1 MEQNLRLGRIAGI
14 GVGINWSVI
23 VIAVLVTWALASQT
37 LPETYPDHATG
48 AYWLT
53 AVLASAV
60 FFASL
65 LAHEVGHAVVAR
77 RYGVETHDIT
87 LWMLGGVAHLKGEA
101 ARPVEA
107 LRISV
112 AGPLV
117 SFGLGFAFLVLAGA
131 LALAGAP
138 ELVVAAPT
146 WLAAVNLILGMF
158 NLLPAFPLD
167 GGRVL
172 QAVLWMQWDD
182 RLRATRRAAAVG
194 RGFGYGLVTL
204 GIFAALGGAGVSG
217 IWLAII
223 GLFVGFASTA
233 EAGQTELTVLLGGV
247 RTADIMTRD
256 PITVSPALSVQD
268 LLDDVVLRSHVSA
281 FPVVDDHGAVLG
293 LITLHEVR
301 GVPTAD
307 RATTPV
313 LAAAV
318 PVDRVLV
325 TTPDEPVTE
334 LVAGLNRPGT
344 RALVVAEGRLVGIV
358 STTDVTRALEVRG
371 LARTVDQ
378 GVDAGP
384 VGGAG
389 GPDRG

>member
-23 VIAVLVTWALASQT
+23 VIATLVTWALASQT
-37 LPETYPDHATG
+37 LPESYPDHATG

-53 AVLASAV
+53 AVLAATV
-60 FFASL
+60 FFVSL

-101 ARPVEA
+101 ARPEEA
-107 LRISV
+107 LRISI

-117 SFGLGFAFLVLAGA
+117 SFALGFAFLSIGVA
-131 LALAGAP
+131 LSAVGAP

-146 WLAAVNLILGMF
+146 WLAVVNLVLGLF

-172 QAVLWMQWDD
+172 QAALWMRWDD

-204 GIFAALGGAGVSG
+204 GIFATLGGAGISG
-217 IWLAII
+217 IWLAVI

-247 RTADIMTRD
+247 RTADIMTPD
-256 PITVSPALSVQD
+256 PITVSPALSVQE
-268 LLDDVVLRSHVSA
+268 LLEDVVLRTHVSA

-301 GVPTAD
+301 GVPAAA
-307 RATTPV
+307 RASTPV
-313 LAAAV
+313 LAAAI
-318 PVDRVLV
+318 PIDRVLV
-325 TTPDEPVTE
+325 TTPEVPVPE
-334 LVAGLNRPGT
+334 LVAEINRPGT
-344 RALVVAEGRLVGIV
+344 RALVVDEGRLVGIV

-371 LARTVDQ
+371 LSRSVDQ
-378 GVDAGP
+378 APATP
-384 VGGAG
+384 VGGPATG
-389 GPDRG
+389 R

>member
-1 MEQNLRLGRIAGI
+1 MEQNMRLGRIAGI

-23 VIAVLVTWALASQT
+23 VIAVLVTWVLASQT

-48 AYWLT
+48 AYWAT
-53 AVLASAV
+53 AVAASMV
-60 FFASL
+60 FFLSL
-65 LAHEVGHAVVAR
+65 LAHEVGHALVAR

-117 SFGLGFAFLVLAGA
+117 SFSLGTAFLMIAAGLAVV
-131 LALAGAP
+131 GAP
-138 ELVVAAPT
+138 ELVVAGPT
-146 WLAAVNLILGMF
+146 WLAVVNLMLGTF

-204 GIFAALGGAGVSG
+204 GILAALGGAGISG
-217 IWLAII
+217 LWLAII

-233 EAGQTELTVLLGGV
+233 EAEQTELTVLLGGV
-247 RTADIMTRD
+247 RTRDIMTPD
-256 PITVSPALSVQD
+256 PITVSPALSVQA
-268 LLDDVVLRSHVSA
+268 LLDDVVLRTHVSA

-293 LITLHEVR
+293 LVTLHEVR
-301 GVPTAD
+301 GVPAAA
-307 RATTPV
+307 RASTPV

-318 PVDRVLV
+318 PIDRVLV
-325 TTPDEPVTE
+325 TTPDVPVTE
-334 LVAGLNRPGT
+334 LVAAISRPGT
-344 RALVVAEGRLVGIV
+344 RALVVEDGRLVGIV

-371 LARTVDQ
+371 LSRPAEPQPGTI
-378 GVDAGP
+378 P
-384 VGGAG
+384 VE
-389 GPDRG
+389 PTPH